1 MSMRIAPI
9 PTKQGVPLSVILKLN
24 GLVKKTVLS
33 RNFYQEITSK
43 VLTKASTIDSVLYF
57 VCYFTLLL
65 SSILNN
71 KAKIRKFLQDQR
83 VKLVLMVE
91 KLTGSN
97 LDDNKL
103 VKKLKTRSI
112 ISDKPSQLAIHL
124 KAISSYISDIRIF
137 NRLGDSIKYMPWI
150 IDEYQALFLN
160 STTPFNHRFI
170 NLLQALNCL
179 VLELF
184 ENAGWLT
191 EHNWVGTGDNDWWC
205 MFTYIWCS
213 RVWGAYLVIEIIEL
227 MRRTPISK
235 WDKNWKISLFSQVI
249 QLPLVVH
256 WSLYEGCLTPF
267 WVGLCGCGA
276 SWWGFKDVIS
286 SIKL

>member
-9 PTKQGVPLSVILKLN
+9 PTKQGVPLNVILKLN
-24 GLVKKTVLS
+24 SLVKKSVLS
-33 RNFYQEITSK
+33 RNFYQEITDK
-43 VLTKASTIDSVLYF
+43 VLTKASTTDSVLYF

-71 KAKIRKFLQDQR
+71 KAKIRKFLQEQR
-83 VKLVLMVE
+83 IKLVLMIE
-91 KLTGSN
+91 RLTGSSLN
-97 LDDNKL
+97 DSKW
-103 VKKLKTRSI
+103 VQKLKTRGI
-112 ISDKPSQLAIHL
+112 ISEKPSQLAIHL
-124 KAISSYISDIRIF
+124 KSISSYISDIRIF

-150 IDEYQALFLN
+150 IDEYKALYLN
-160 STTPFNHRFI
+160 SAVPFSHRFI
-170 NLLQALNCL
+170 NLAQALNCL
-179 VLELF
+179 VLELL

-227 MRRTPISK
+227 IRRTPASK

-256 WSLYEGCLTPF
+256 WSLYDGCLSPF
-267 WVGLCGCGA
+267 WVGVCGCGA
-276 SWWGFKDVIS
+276 SWWGFKDVIN